1 VFEMQK
7 MLIQNISE
15 RFSFEGWNI
24 KAWVKGNKDALKIV
38 IGAVVSLS
46 LLYPETA
53 GWFVAGGVG
62 AIVVKAI
69 LDVID
74 FWSSEVRI

>member
-1 VFEMQK
+1 MQK

-15 RFSFEGWNI
+15 RFSFEGWNF
-24 KAWVKGNKDALKIV
+24 KDWVKGNKDALKIV
-38 IGAVVSLS
+38 VGAVVSLS
-46 LLYPETA
+46 LLYPETS
-53 GWFVAGGVG
+53 GLFVAGGVG

-69 LDVID
+69 LDIID

>member
-1 VFEMQK
+1 MKILKGV
-7 MLIQNISE
+7 SE
-15 RFSFEGWNI
+15 RFSFAGWNI
-24 KAWVKGNKDALKIV
+24 KAWVKGNKEALKII
-38 IGAVVSLS
+38 IGAVVTLS
-46 LLYPETA
+46 ALYPETA